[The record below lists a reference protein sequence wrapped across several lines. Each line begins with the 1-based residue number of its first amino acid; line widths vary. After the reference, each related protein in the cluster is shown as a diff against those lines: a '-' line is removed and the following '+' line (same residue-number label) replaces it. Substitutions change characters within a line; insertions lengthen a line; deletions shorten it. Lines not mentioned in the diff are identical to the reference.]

1 MGSQERI
8 KRVKEQ
14 RRIDILDAAEKVFF
28 SRGFDAKL
36 SDIAEKAELA
46 KGTIYLY
53 FNSKEDLY
61 FSVLLRGLD
70 ILAEMF
76 ENAFD
81 ETLQPAE
88 QLREY
93 SNVYASYFRKHRP
106 FFRMLYRYEHPKIR
120 TQVSPTILHQ
130 LSNRSKGLLTF
141 VAEAIKRGIREGVF
155 HPDLDPLQATIVL
168 WSSLSGILREIDL
181 NENDPLWSPSDL
193 QAPLSGVNLEELYTL
208 SFDLLL
214 RGLSA

>member
-14 RRIDILDAAEKVFF
+14 RRADILDAAEKVFF

-36 SDIAEKAELA
+36 SDIAEQAELA

-76 ENAFD
+76 EKAFD
-81 ETLQPAE
+81 TTLSPVE
-88 QLREY
+88 QLRTY
-93 SNVYASYFRKHRP
+93 STEYASYFREHRP
-106 FFRMLYRYEHPKIR
+106 FFRMLYRYEHPRIR
-120 TQVSPTILHQ
+120 TQVSPAILHQ
-130 LSNRSKGLLTF
+130 LSRRSKGLLTF
-141 VAEAIKRGIREGVF
+141 VANAIKRGIHEGLF
-155 HPDLDPLQATIVL
+155 RSDLDPLQATVVL
-168 WSSLSGILREIDL
+168 WTSLSGILREIDL

-193 QAPLSGVNLEELYTL
+193 QAPLSSVNLEELYNL